1 MKLDVVKYPEKA
13 SWDALLKRPSF
24 DVTQLFATVG
34 AVVEQVRTRGDAAL
48 RDYELQFDK
57 VSLDSFLVS
66 DEEFYEAAGLVG
78 APLKEAIRLAKA
90 NIERFHRAQTF
101 STIRVE
107 TAPGVVCEQKS
118 VPIERVG
125 LYVPGG
131 TAPLFSTVLM
141 LATPAQIAGCKE
153 VILCT
158 PPARD
163 GRINPAILY
172 AARLAGVQKVYKLGG
187 SQAIAAMACGTESV
201 PRVDKIFGPGN
212 QYVTAAKQLVS
223 LTDVAIDM
231 PAGPSEVEVLA
242 DKSVNAAFVAA
253 DLLSQAE
260 HGADSQVVL
269 VSTDEDLLV
278 RVQDELEQQ
287 LSALPRRDIAE
298 KALAH
303 SVLILVHDMDEAV
316 DLTNRYAPEHLVVA
330 TERYR
335 DVAARITHAG
345 SVFLGPY
352 SCESAG
358 DYASGTNHTLPT
370 KGYARAYSGLCLD
383 SFMRKMTLQELTPE
397 GVCSIGP
404 AVVAMAGA
412 EQLEAHKR
420 AMEIRLNQV
429 NKI

>member
-1 MKLDVVKYPEKA
+1 MELKVVRYPNVEDC
-13 SWDALLKRPSF
+13 DALLKRPAF

-34 AVVEQVRTRGDAAL
+34 AVVDAVRREGDAAL
-48 RDYELQFDK
+48 RRYELQFDR
-57 VSLDSFLVS
+57 VALDSLLVS
-66 DEEFYEAAGLVG
+66 DEEFYEAMHLVD
-78 APLKEAIRLAKA
+78 APLKEAIRLANA

-107 TAPGVVCEQKS
+107 TSPGVVCEQKS

-141 LATPAQIAGCKE
+141 LATPAKIAGCSE
-153 VILCT
+153 IVLCT
-158 PPARD
+158 PPD
-163 GRINPAILY
+163 SGGRINPAILF
-172 AARLAGVQKVYKLGG
+172 AARLAGVSKVFKLGG
-187 SQAIAAMACGTESV
+187 AQAVAAMACGTESV

-212 QYVTAAKQLVS
+212 QYVMAAKQLVS

-242 DKSVNAAFVAA
+242 DSSANAAFVAA

-269 VSTDEDLLV
+269 VSTDEDLL
-278 RVQDELEQQ
+278 RQVQQELAQQ
-287 LSALPRRDIAE
+287 LAELPRRELAE
-298 KALAH
+298 KALSH
-303 SVLILVHDMDEAV
+303 SVLILVRNMDEAV
-316 DLTNRYAPEHLVVA
+316 ALTNRYAPEHLVVA
-330 TERYR
+330 TADYR
-335 DVAARITHAG
+335 KVAEHITHAG

-370 KGYARAYSGLCLD
+370 KGYARAYSGLCLG
-383 SFMRKMTLQELTPE
+383 SFMRKMTLQELSAE
-397 GVCSIGP
+397 GVAGIGP
-404 AVVAMAGA
+404 AVVAMARA
-412 EQLEAHKR
+412 ERLDAHSK
-420 AMEIRLNQV
+420 AMEIRLNHI
-429 NKI
+429 NR

>member
-1 MKLDVVKYPEKA
+1 MELKVVRYPNVEDC
-13 SWDALLKRPSF
+13 DALLKRPAF

-34 AVVEQVRTRGDAAL
+34 AVVDAVRREGDAAL
-48 RDYELQFDK
+48 RRYELQFDR
-57 VSLDSFLVS
+57 VALDSLLVS
-66 DEEFYEAAGLVG
+66 DEEFYEAMHLVD
-78 APLKEAIRLAKA
+78 APLKEAIRLANA

-107 TAPGVVCEQKS
+107 TSPGVVCEQKS

-141 LATPAQIAGCKE
+141 LATPAKIAGCSE
-153 VILCT
+153 IVLCT
-158 PPARD
+158 PPD
-163 GRINPAILY
+163 SGGRINPAILF
-172 AARLAGVQKVYKLGG
+172 AARLAGVSKVFKLGG
-187 SQAIAAMACGTESV
+187 AQAVAAMASGTESV

-212 QYVTAAKQLVS
+212 QYVMAAKQLVS

-242 DKSVNAAFVAA
+242 DSSANAAFVAA

-269 VSTDEDLLV
+269 VSTDEDLL
-278 RVQDELEQQ
+278 RQVQQELAQQ
-287 LSALPRRDIAE
+287 LAELPRRELAE
-298 KALAH
+298 KALSH
-303 SVLILVHDMDEAV
+303 SVLILVRNMDEAV
-316 DLTNRYAPEHLVVA
+316 ALTNRYAPEHLVVA
-330 TERYR
+330 TADYR
-335 DVAARITHAG
+335 KVAERITHAG

-383 SFMRKMTLQELTPE
+383 SFMRKMTLQELSAE
-397 GVCSIGP
+397 GVAGIGP
-404 AVVAMAGA
+404 AVVAMARA
-412 EQLEAHKR
+412 ERLDAHSK
-420 AMEIRLNQV
+420 AMEIRLNHI
-429 NKI
+429 NR

>member
-1 MKLDVVKYPEKA
+1 MELKVVRYPNVEDC
-13 SWDALLKRPSF
+13 DALLKRPAF

-34 AVVEQVRTRGDAAL
+34 AVVDAVRREGDAAL
-48 RDYELQFDK
+48 RRYELLFDR
-57 VSLDSFLVS
+57 VALDSLLVS
-66 DEEFYEAAGLVG
+66 DEEFYEAMHLGD
-78 APLKEAIRLAKA
+78 APLKEAIRLANA

-107 TAPGVVCEQKS
+107 TSPGVVCEQKS

-141 LATPAQIAGCKE
+141 LATPAKIAGCSE
-153 VILCT
+153 IVLCT
-158 PPARD
+158 PPD
-163 GRINPAILY
+163 SGGRINPAILF
-172 AARLAGVQKVYKLGG
+172 AARLAGVSKVFKLGG
-187 SQAIAAMACGTESV
+187 AQAVAAMACGTESV

-212 QYVTAAKQLVS
+212 QYVMAAKQLVS

-242 DKSVNAAFVAA
+242 DSSANAAFVAA

-269 VSTDEDLLV
+269 VSTDEDLL
-278 RVQDELEQQ
+278 RQVQQELAQQ
-287 LSALPRRDIAE
+287 LAELPRRELAE
-298 KALAH
+298 KALSH
-303 SVLILVHDMDEAV
+303 SVLILVRNMDEAV
-316 DLTNRYAPEHLVVA
+316 ALTNRYAPEHLVVA
-330 TERYR
+330 TADYR
-335 DVAARITHAG
+335 KVAERITHAG

-383 SFMRKMTLQELTPE
+383 SFMRKMTLQELSAE
-397 GVCSIGP
+397 GVAGIGP
-404 AVVAMAGA
+404 AVVAMARA
-412 EQLEAHKR
+412 ERLDAHSK
-420 AMEIRLNQV
+420 AMEIRLNHI
-429 NKI
+429 NR

>member
-1 MKLDVVKYPEKA
+1 MELKVVRYPNVEDC
-13 SWDALLKRPSF
+13 DALLKRPAF

-34 AVVEQVRTRGDAAL
+34 AVVDAVRREGDTAL
-48 RDYELQFDK
+48 RRYELQFDR
-57 VSLDSFLVS
+57 VALDSLLVS
-66 DEEFYEAAGLVG
+66 DEEFYEAMHLVD
-78 APLKEAIRLAKA
+78 APLKEAIRLANA
-90 NIERFHRAQTF
+90 NIERFHRAQAF

-107 TAPGVVCEQKS
+107 TSPGVVCEQKS

-141 LATPAQIAGCKE
+141 LATPAKIAGCSE
-153 VILCT
+153 IVLCT
-158 PPARD
+158 PPD
-163 GRINPAILY
+163 SGGRINPAILF
-172 AARLAGVQKVYKLGG
+172 AARLAGVSKVFKLGG
-187 SQAIAAMACGTESV
+187 AQAVAAMACCTESV

-212 QYVTAAKQLVS
+212 QYVMAAKQLVS

-242 DKSVNAAFVAA
+242 DSSANAAFVAA

-269 VSTDEDLLV
+269 VSTDEDLL
-278 RVQDELEQQ
+278 RQVQQELAQQ
-287 LSALPRRDIAE
+287 LAELPRRELAE
-298 KALAH
+298 KALSH
-303 SVLILVHDMDEAV
+303 SVLILVRNMDEAV
-316 DLTNRYAPEHLVVA
+316 ALTNRYAPEHLVVA
-330 TERYR
+330 TADYR
-335 DVAARITHAG
+335 KVAERITHAG

-383 SFMRKMTLQELTPE
+383 SFMRKMTLQELSAE
-397 GVCSIGP
+397 GVAGIGP
-404 AVVAMAGA
+404 AVVAMARA
-412 EQLEAHKR
+412 ERLDAHSK
-420 AMEIRLNQV
+420 AMEIRLNHI
-429 NKI
+429 NR

>member
-1 MKLDVVKYPEKA
+1 MELKVVRYPNVEDC
-13 SWDALLKRPSF
+13 DALLKRPAF

-34 AVVEQVRTRGDAAL
+34 AVVDAVRREGDTAL
-48 RDYELQFDK
+48 RRYELQFDR
-57 VSLDSFLVS
+57 VALDSLLVS
-66 DEEFYEAAGLVG
+66 DEEFYEAMHLVD
-78 APLKEAIRLAKA
+78 APLKEAIRLANA
-90 NIERFHRAQTF
+90 NIERFHRAQAF

-107 TAPGVVCEQKS
+107 TSPGVVCEQKS

-141 LATPAQIAGCKE
+141 LVTPAKIAGCSE
-153 VILCT
+153 IVLCT
-158 PPARD
+158 PPD
-163 GRINPAILY
+163 SGGRINPAILF
-172 AARLAGVQKVYKLGG
+172 AARLAGVSKVFKLGG
-187 SQAIAAMACGTESV
+187 AQAVAAMACCTESV

-212 QYVTAAKQLVS
+212 QYVMAAKQLVS

-242 DKSVNAAFVAA
+242 DSSANAAFVAA

-269 VSTDEDLLV
+269 VSTDEDLL
-278 RVQDELEQQ
+278 RQVQQELAQQ
-287 LSALPRRDIAE
+287 LAELPRRELAE
-298 KALAH
+298 KALSH
-303 SVLILVHDMDEAV
+303 SVLILVRNMDEAV
-316 DLTNRYAPEHLVVA
+316 ALTNRYAPEHLVVA
-330 TERYR
+330 TADYR
-335 DVAARITHAG
+335 KVAERITHAG

-383 SFMRKMTLQELTPE
+383 SFMRKMTLQELSAE
-397 GVCSIGP
+397 GVAGIGP
-404 AVVAMAGA
+404 AVVAMARA
-412 EQLEAHKR
+412 ERLDAHSK
-420 AMEIRLNQV
+420 AMEIRLNHI
-429 NKI
+429 NR

>member
-1 MKLDVVKYPEKA
+1 MKVVRYPNVEDC
-13 SWDALLKRPSF
+13 DALLKRPAF

-34 AVVEQVRTRGDAAL
+34 AVVDAVRREGDTAL
-48 RDYELQFDK
+48 RRYELQFDR
-57 VSLDSFLVS
+57 VALDSLLVS
-66 DEEFYEAAGLVG
+66 DEEFYEAMHLVD
-78 APLKEAIRLAKA
+78 APLKEAVRLANA

-107 TAPGVVCEQKS
+107 TSPGVVCEQKS

-141 LATPAQIAGCKE
+141 LATPAKIAGCSE
-153 VILCT
+153 IVLCT
-158 PPARD
+158 PPD
-163 GRINPAILY
+163 SGGRINPAILF
-172 AARLAGVQKVYKLGG
+172 AARLAGVSKVFKLGG
-187 SQAIAAMACGTESV
+187 AQAVAAMACGTESV

-212 QYVTAAKQLVS
+212 QYVMAAKQLVS

-242 DKSVNAAFVAA
+242 DSSANAAFVAA

-269 VSTDEDLLV
+269 VSTDEDLL
-278 RVQDELEQQ
+278 RQVQQELAQQ
-287 LSALPRRDIAE
+287 LAELPRRELAE
-298 KALAH
+298 KALSH
-303 SVLILVHDMDEAV
+303 SVLILVRNMDEAV
-316 DLTNRYAPEHLVVA
+316 ALTNRYAPEHLVVA
-330 TERYR
+330 TADYR
-335 DVAARITHAG
+335 KVAERITHAG

-383 SFMRKMTLQELTPE
+383 SFMRKMTLQELSAE
-397 GVCSIGP
+397 GVAGIGP
-404 AVVAMAGA
+404 AVVAMARA
-412 EQLEAHKR
+412 ERLDAHSK
-420 AMEIRLNQV
+420 AMEIRLNHI
-429 NKI
+429 NR

>member
-1 MKLDVVKYPEKA
+1 MELKVVRYPNVEDC
-13 SWDALLKRPSF
+13 DALLKRPAF

-34 AVVEQVRTRGDAAL
+34 AVVDAVRREGDAAL
-48 RDYELQFDK
+48 RRYELQFDR
-57 VSLDSFLVS
+57 VTLDSLLVS
-66 DEEFYEAAGLVG
+66 DEEFYEAMHLVD
-78 APLKEAIRLAKA
+78 APLKEAIRLANA
-90 NIERFHRAQTF
+90 NIERFHRAQAF

-107 TAPGVVCEQKS
+107 TSPGVVCEQKS

-141 LATPAQIAGCKE
+141 LATPAKIAGCSE
-153 VILCT
+153 IVLCT
-158 PPARD
+158 PPD
-163 GRINPAILY
+163 SGGRINPAILF
-172 AARLAGVQKVYKLGG
+172 AARLAGVSKVFKLGG
-187 SQAIAAMACGTESV
+187 AQAVAAMACGTESV

-212 QYVTAAKQLVS
+212 QYVMAAKQLVS

-242 DKSVNAAFVAA
+242 DSSANAAFVAA

-269 VSTDEDLLV
+269 VSTDEDLL
-278 RVQDELEQQ
+278 RQVQQELAQQ
-287 LSALPRRDIAE
+287 LAELPRRELAE
-298 KALAH
+298 KALSH
-303 SVLILVHDMDEAV
+303 SVLILVRNMDEAV
-316 DLTNRYAPEHLVVA
+316 ALTNRYAPEHLVVA
-330 TERYR
+330 TADYR
-335 DVAARITHAG
+335 KVAERITHAG

-383 SFMRKMTLQELTPE
+383 SFMRKMTLQELSAE
-397 GVCSIGP
+397 GVAGIGP
-404 AVVAMAGA
+404 AVVAMARA
-412 EQLEAHKR
+412 ERLDAHSK
-420 AMEIRLNQV
+420 AMEIRLNHI
-429 NKI
+429 NR

>member
-1 MKLDVVKYPEKA
+1 MELKVVRYPNVEDC
-13 SWDALLKRPSF
+13 DALLKRPAF

-34 AVVEQVRTRGDAAL
+34 AVVDAVRREGDTAL
-48 RDYELQFDK
+48 RRYELQFDR
-57 VSLDSFLVS
+57 VALDSLLVS
-66 DEEFYEAAGLVG
+66 DEEFYEAMHLVD
-78 APLKEAIRLAKA
+78 APLKEAIRLANA
-90 NIERFHRAQTF
+90 NIERFHRAQAF

-107 TAPGVVCEQKS
+107 TSPGVVCEQKS

-141 LATPAQIAGCKE
+141 LATPAKIAGCSE
-153 VILCT
+153 IVLCT
-158 PPARD
+158 PPD
-163 GRINPAILY
+163 SGGRINPAILF
-172 AARLAGVQKVYKLGG
+172 AARLAGVSKVFKLGG
-187 SQAIAAMACGTESV
+187 AQAVAAMACGTESV

-212 QYVTAAKQLVS
+212 QYVMAAKQLVS

-242 DKSVNAAFVAA
+242 DSSANAAFVAA

-269 VSTDEDLLV
+269 VSTDEDLL
-278 RVQDELEQQ
+278 RQVQQELAQQ
-287 LSALPRRDIAE
+287 LAELPRRELAE
-298 KALAH
+298 KALSH
-303 SVLILVHDMDEAV
+303 SVLILVRNMDEAV
-316 DLTNRYAPEHLVVA
+316 ALTNRYAPEHLVVA
-330 TERYR
+330 TADYR
-335 DVAARITHAG
+335 KVAERITHAG

-383 SFMRKMTLQELTPE
+383 SFMRKMTLQELSAE
-397 GVCSIGP
+397 GVAGIGP
-404 AVVAMAGA
+404 AVVAMARA
-412 EQLEAHKR
+412 ERLDAHSK
-420 AMEIRLNQV
+420 AMEIRLNHI
-429 NKI
+429 NR